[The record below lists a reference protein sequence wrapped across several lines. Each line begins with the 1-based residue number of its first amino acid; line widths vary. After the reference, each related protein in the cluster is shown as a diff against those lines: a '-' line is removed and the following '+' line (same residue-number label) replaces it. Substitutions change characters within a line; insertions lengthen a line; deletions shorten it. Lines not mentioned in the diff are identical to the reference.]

1 MLTMLFIFS
10 LGLFPDN
17 GNTIYR
23 VICAPVISG
32 SNHLPIGPDGRAPP
46 PTFRVGQVWVR
57 LQTGVGGGVLVN
69 KEKYKRRQ
77 YSITPGV
84 VNCSYSICTRTVLY
98 LYPFQ
103 KAELARKSMCAEGAT
118 MLLQLADALRTK
130 VTQLEALRL
139 SNDLLVERIRLRES
153 HQCTRGT
160 ATSQEVSEP
169 VGMTT
174 VPHF

>member
-1 MLTMLFIFS
+1 
-10 LGLFPDN
+10 
-17 GNTIYR
+17 
-23 VICAPVISG
+23 
-32 SNHLPIGPDGRAPP
+32 
-46 PTFRVGQVWVR
+46 
-57 LQTGVGGGVLVN
+57 
-69 KEKYKRRQ
+69 
-77 YSITPGV
+77 
-84 VNCSYSICTRTVLY
+84 
-98 LYPFQ
+98 
-103 KAELARKSMCAEGAT
+103 MCAEGAT